1 MLSTNKTMEKARAEV
16 EAKTRKK
23 RDEGY
28 VPSLYQV
35 VDHVDEKT
43 LKAMNKKKAWKYGW
57 NPEHDFV
64 CISKD
69 GTVGKFYLVQGLM
82 IGIPEA
88 PTDVW
93 SRSDE
98 VSEQYWEVSPS
109 PDDKLLAKLKS
120 TQQLKMLSDDKQEE
134 WEDFIDQEWTR
145 REEGFFFMNEG
156 EPNYITGSHYFY
168 LRWAKIDVGLPDYRD
183 ANRIFFY
190 FWEACKADQR
200 AYGMCYLKNRRSG
213 FSFMSS
219 SETVNLATKT
229 PDSSYGI
236 LSKTGADAK
245 SMFTNKVVRIA
256 TNLPFFFMPIRSG
269 ESKPKTELL
278 FAVPSTKLT
287 KRKLDNLLQ
296 EEEDEYFGLDTKIDW
311 KNTGDNSYDGEKLK
325 LLVHDE
331 SGKWEKPNNVINN
344 WNVTKTCLI
353 LGSRV
358 VGKCMMGSTC
368 NKQSNGG
375 EEFKEMYESSDLRRT
390 PRNDNGE
397 TPSGLYS
404 LFIPME
410 WNVEGRIDI
419 YGKPV
424 FEKPE
429 KPRMDAKGDYIL
441 QGVIDWWNA
450 KEKGLKKYPA
460 QQNEFIRQFPRTE
473 NHAFRDEVVG
483 ALFNIAKINQQ
494 IDYND
499 EMDIYKNEVSEGQF
513 YWEGGAKDGRV
524 AFRHEKDGRFRI
536 NWFPPV
542 EMQNSKKTDR
552 NGKWIPGNESL
563 GAFGCDSYDID
574 GVNYG
579 FGSNGAL
586 HGFTSNNV
594 NGYAPSMRF
603 FLEYVAR
610 PQTSYI
616 FFEDVLMAC
625 HFFGMPILIE
635 NNKPGILRYFKN
647 RGYEQ
652 YTMLRP
658 DKRISEMGN
667 SDLSLRG
674 IPNTSE
680 DVKQMHAGMI
690 ESYVE
695 EYIGE
700 NEQGDMGY
708 MPFNRTLTDWIKFDI
723 NKRTDFDATISSGLA
738 IMAVRKNLILPRA
751 ERKTKTISVPF
762 GRFKQDGLHSM
773 LK

>member
-1 MLSTNKTMEKARAEV
+1 MDKARA
-16 EAKTRKK
+16 K
-23 RDEGY
+23 
-28 VPSLYQV
+28 
-35 VDHVDEKT
+35 VDEKT
-43 LKAMNKKKAWKYGW
+43 KKKPTGFQNSLYRIIDHVPEKIVKAKNKKKAWRYGW
-57 NPEHDFV
+57 DPEHDFV

-69 GTVGKFYLVQGLM
+69 GTVGEFYLIQGLVV
-82 IGIPEA
+82 GIPA
-88 PTDVW
+88 VPKKVHKRHKD
-93 SRSDE
+93 DE
-98 VSEQYWEVSPS
+98 EQYWGISPS
-109 PDDKLLAKLKS
+109 PDDKLLAKLKT
-120 TQQLKMLSDDKQEE
+120 TQQLNLLSIDKQNAWSE
-134 WEDFIDQEWTR
+134 FIEQEWDR
-145 REEGFFFMNEG
+145 RTDGFWFMNEG
-156 EPNYITGSHYFY
+156 TPTYLTGSHYFY
-168 LRWAKIDVGLPDYRD
+168 LRWAKIDIGHPDYRD
-183 ANRIFFY
+183 ANRIFHY

-200 AYGMCYLKNRRSG
+200 CYGMCYLKNRRSG

-219 SETVNLATKT
+219 SETVNLATQT
-229 PDSSYGI
+229 PDSNYGV

-245 SMFTNKVVRIA
+245 SMFTGKVVRIA

-287 KRKLDNLLQ
+287 KRKLDNLMF
-296 EEEDEYFGLDTKIDW
+296 EEDEDHFGLDTKIDW

-410 WNVEGRIDI
+410 WNVEGRIDR

-424 FEKPE
+424 FETPE
-429 KPRMDAKGDYIL
+429 KPRPDPQGDWII

-450 KEKGLKKYPA
+450 KEKGLRKYPA

-473 NHAFRDEVVG
+473 NHAFRDEVTG

-494 IDYND
+494 IDHND
-499 EMDIYKNEVSEGQF
+499 NLDIYRQEVSEGQF
-513 YWEGGAKDGRV
+513 YWKNGVKDSEV
-524 AFRHEKDGRFRI
+524 VWRHEKDGRFKI
-536 NWFPPV
+536 NWFPRP
-542 EMQNSKKTDR
+542 ELTNRKATDR
-552 NGKWIPGNESL
+552 DGRAIAANEHL

-586 HGFTSNNV
+586 HGLTCSNTDDR
-594 NGYAPSMRF
+594 APSMRF

-625 HFFGMPILIE
+625 VYYGMPILVE
-635 NNKPGILRYFKN
+635 NNKPGLLRYMKN

-658 DKRISEMGN
+658 DKRMSEMGN
-667 SDLSLRG
+667 ADLQTRG

-695 EYIGE
+695 QYIGE
-700 NEQGDMGY
+700 NENEEMGY
-708 MPFNRTLTDWIKFDI
+708 MPFNRTLNDWIKFDI
-723 NKRTDFDATISSGLA
+723 NKRTEYDATISSGLA
-738 IMAVRKNLILPRA
+738 IMAVRKHMILPKQ
-751 ERKTKTISVPF
+751 ERVKRTVSIPF
-762 GRFKQDGLHSM
+762 GRYTNHGNHSK
-773 LK
+773 LI

>member
-1 MLSTNKTMEKARAEV
+1 MDKARAKV
-16 EAKTRKK
+16 EEQTKK
-23 RDEGY
+23 KPTGFQNM
-28 VPSLYQV
+28 LYKV
-35 VDHVDEKT
+35 IDHVPEKII
-43 LKAMNKKKAWKYGW
+43 KAKNKKKAWRYGW
-57 NPEHDFV
+57 DPEHDFV

-69 GTVGKFYLVQGLM
+69 GTVGEFYLIQGLVV
-82 IGIPEA
+82 GIPAVPKNVHKRHKDIE
-88 PTDVW
+88 
-93 SRSDE
+93 
-98 VSEQYWEVSPS
+98 EQYWEITPS

-120 TQQLKMLSDDKQEE
+120 TQQLNLLPIDKQNAWSE
-134 WEDFIDQEWTR
+134 FITQEWDR
-145 REEGFFFMNEG
+145 RSDGHWFMNEG
-156 EPNYITGSHYFY
+156 KPTYLTGSHYFY
-168 LRWAKIDVGLPDYRD
+168 LRWAKIDVGHPDFRD
-183 ANRIFFY
+183 ANRIFHY

-200 AYGMCYLKNRRSG
+200 CYGMCYLKNRRSG

-219 SETVNLATKT
+219 SETVNLATQT
-229 PDSSYGI
+229 PDSNYGI

-245 SMFTNKVVRIA
+245 SMFTGKVVRIA

-287 KRKLDNLLQ
+287 KRKLDNLMF
-296 EEEDEYFGLDTKIDW
+296 EEEDGHFGLDTKIDW

-331 SGKWEKPNNVINN
+331 SGKWERPNNVINN

-375 EEFKEMYESSDLRRT
+375 EEFKEMYESSDLRKT

-410 WNVEGRIDI
+410 WNVEGKIDR

-424 FEKPE
+424 FETPE
-429 KPRMDAKGDYIL
+429 KPRPDPQGDWII

-450 KEKGLKKYPA
+450 KEKGLRKYPA

-473 NHAFRDEVVG
+473 NHAFRDEVTG

-494 IDYND
+494 IDHND
-499 EMDIYKNEVSEGQF
+499 NLDVYRQEVSEGQF
-513 YWEGGAKDGRV
+513 YWKNGVKDSEV
-524 AFRHEKDGRFRI
+524 EFRHERDGRFKI
-536 NWFPPV
+536 NWFPRK
-542 EMQNSKKTDR
+542 ELTNRKSRDR
-552 NGKWIPGNESL
+552 NGKAIAANEYL

-586 HGFTSNNV
+586 HGLTTANADDR
-594 NGYAPSMRF
+594 APSMRF

-625 HFFGMPILIE
+625 VYYGMPILVE
-635 NNKPGILRYFKN
+635 NNKPGLLRYMKN
-647 RGYEQ
+647 RGYEH
-652 YTMLRP
+652 YCLLRP
-658 DKRISEMGN
+658 DKRMSEMGAA
-667 SDLSLRG
+667 DLATRG

-700 NEQGDMGY
+700 NENEEMGY
-708 MPFNRTLTDWIKFDI
+708 MPFNRTLNDWIKFDI
-723 NKRTDFDATISSGLA
+723 NKRTEYDATISSGLA
-738 IMAVRKNLILPRA
+738 IMAVRKNMILPKQ
-751 ERKTKTISVPF
+751 ERVKRTVSVPF
-762 GRFKQDGLHSM
+762 GKFNNHGNHSK
-773 LK
+773 LI